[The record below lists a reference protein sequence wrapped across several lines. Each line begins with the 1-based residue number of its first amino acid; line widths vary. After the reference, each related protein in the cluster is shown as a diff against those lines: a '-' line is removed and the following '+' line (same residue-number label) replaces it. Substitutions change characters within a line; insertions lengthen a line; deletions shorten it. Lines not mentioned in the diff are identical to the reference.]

1 MLPSLSA
8 SNCIKLRADIEVL
21 SNVLHAYSS
30 YLKQHNEQQHV
41 NSSLEPVRDPAVD
54 SVACI
59 VSAGSTLVSTYV
71 SLQSRMDSFVV

>member
-21 SNVLHAYSS
+21 SNALHAYST

-59 VSAGSTLVSTYV
+59 VSVGSALTSAYV
-71 SLQSRMDSFVV
+71 SLQSHVDSFIV